1 MSTEKLR
8 VITDFEKLSVE
19 LQEQIKLVYPTGF
32 SKHLIRFQNKNNE
45 TVSALPFETFE
56 KIYLIRMSTDK
67 ARQIIEK
74 DSDFD
79 EEGILKEDIKVT
91 DDEEEADEDD
101 LYLYEWDPEFFK
113 KRYRIPKFRE
123 KIEGEIKK
131 YEDLL
136 QSIDDS
142 DHFKSKRRKFSKKI
156 NSMLKKP
163 EELLTR
169 IMDEFT
175 KRVDVISP
183 YYDYLD
189 TNERKII
196 EQFEKRSSEYRK
208 ILNDLQF
215 RSEFNFK

>member
-79 EEGILKEDIKVT
+79 EEGILKEDIKEKYEDEYSDV
-91 DDEEEADEDD
+91 DYLSENENYEEEDYDEDD
-101 LYLYEWDPEFFK
+101 
-113 KRYRIPKFRE
+113 
-123 KIEGEIKK
+123 
-131 YEDLL
+131 
-136 QSIDDS
+136 
-142 DHFKSKRRKFSKKI
+142 
-156 NSMLKKP
+156 
-163 EELLTR
+163 
-169 IMDEFT
+169 DE
-175 KRVDVISP
+175 
-183 YYDYLD
+183 
-189 TNERKII
+189 
-196 EQFEKRSSEYRK
+196 
-208 ILNDLQF
+208 
-215 RSEFNFK
+215 